1 MPCITHPTESQRER
15 QILNAEAKP
24 LLDWLDRLLTKNRP
38 ELDPTGLLCT
48 KIRGLG
54 EKEFRELMVNNIDN
68 EQARELLGWWERHKK
83 YDEKHD
89 RGKSRWD

>member
-83 YDEKHD
+83 YDEKHG
-89 RGKSRWD
+89 RGRSKWD